1 MSLRQRLPR
10 KEDGHHLDFIR
21 SLPCVCC
28 GNDIETQAAHLRTE
42 NRKYGKDFTG
52 GGRKPS
58 DMWTLPLC
66 GRCHDKQ
73 HSGAEAYFWM
83 AHEINPWVLA
93 LSLFAAS
100 GDRDL
105 AMEVIEMQ
113 GRMAHAQC

>member
-1 MSLRQRLPR
+1 MRQRLPR
-10 KEDGHHLDFIR
+10 IQNEQHLEFIR

-42 NRKYGKDFTG
+42 NRMYGKDYTG

-66 GRCHDKQ
+66 GRCHEKQ
-73 HSGAEAYFWM
+73 HAGNEEAFWK
-83 AHEINPWVLA
+83 AREINPWVLS

-100 GDRDL
+100 GDHAL
-105 AMEVIEMQ
+105 ALEVIEMQ
-113 GRMAHAQC
+113 RAP